1 MKLLIEVAKS
11 GPACEGCPW
20 HDRAAA
26 GACTLWGRAMTSGR
40 RIPECLEAEIA
51 WEQERETAHQRGRY
65 AALCEAIKR
74 VRRDAATE
82 PLTPQQQHGVD
93 HAITVLENLG
103 DDIFYRKGKATP

>member
-1 MKLLIEVAKS
+1 VGQGDDE
-11 GPACEGCPW
+11 
-20 HDRAAA
+20 RAAHPRVP
-26 GACTLWGRAMTSGR
+26 GSRD
-40 RIPECLEAEIA
+40 
-51 WEQERETAHQRGRY
+51 RETAHQRGRY